1 MFPENVDYKV
11 IFVIAFKARAMPAC
25 KKAAY
30 SLIWQSSLQ
39 LVGAY
44 IYSMHHGSWL
54 CFHILSNV
62 GSRLSKIVSKMIG

>member
-11 IFVIAFKARAMPAC
+11 IFVITFKARAMPAC

-39 LVGAY
+39 PVGAY
-44 IYSMHHGSWL
+44 IISMHHGSRL
-54 CFHILSNV
+54 SFHFLLNV
-62 GSRLSKIVSKMIG
+62 GSRLPEIVSK